1 MSLKK
6 IVFDFGGVLFH
17 WKPTRLLQRE
27 LPQHAT
33 DEASAAGW
41 AQAVFEGYGGDWAEF
56 DRGTLEVPEL
66 VQRIARRTGLDTA
79 DVLRVVMAVP
89 VELQPQAATV
99 DLLSRLRQAGHGLH
113 YLSNMPRPFADVI
126 EAREPFI
133 SWFDSGVYSAREGVI
148 KPEPA
153 IYELAARRFGARPD
167 ELVFL
172 DDHLPNVLAAR
183 QMGWNALHFSD
194 AATAEAAMREA
205 GWMA

>member
-1 MSLKK
+1 MKR
-6 IVFDFGGVLFH
+6 IVFDFGGVVFH
-17 WKPTRLLQRE
+17 WRPTRLLQRE

-33 DEASAAGW
+33 DEASAALW
-41 AQAVFEGYGGDWAEF
+41 AQAIFEGYGGDWAEF

-66 VQRIARRTGLDTA
+66 VQRITRRTGLAGA

-99 DLLSRLRQAGHGLH
+99 DLLSRLRDAGHRLH
-113 YLSNMPRPFADVI
+113 YLSNMPRPFAALI
-126 EAREPFI
+126 EAREPFMP
-133 SWFDSGVYSAREGVI
+133 WFDSGVFSAREGVI

-172 DDHLPNVLAAR
+172 DDHLPNVQAAR
-183 QMGWNALHFSD
+183 ALGWNALHFSD
-194 AATAEAAMREA
+194 AGNAEAAMRDA

>member
-1 MSLKK
+1 MKK
-6 IVFDFGGVLFH
+6 IVFDFGGVVFH

-33 DEASAAGW
+33 DEASAARW
-41 AQAVFEGYGGDWAEF
+41 AEAVFEGYGGDWGEF
-56 DRGTLEVPEL
+56 DRGTLEVPVL
-66 VQRIARRTGLDTA
+66 VQRIAARTGLDAT

-99 DLLSRLRQAGHGLH
+99 DLLHRLRQAGHALH
-113 YLSNMPRPFADVI
+113 YLSNMPHPFADVI

-133 SWFDSGVYSAREGVI
+133 RWFHSGVFSSRVGVI

-153 IYELAARRFGARPD
+153 IYELAAARFGAQPD

-183 QMGWNALHFSD
+183 ALGWNALHFSD
-194 AATAEAAMREA
+194 AASAEAAMRDA